1 MASRSVQER
10 LHTAYAFVR
19 GQESNKAISSLTLDH
34 LLQERI
40 EAIEGGASRALLDSA
55 GATSSKRPSKLA
67 QLDDMEKAID
77 EVVKAFDSSTEE
89 T

>member
-10 LHTAYAFVR
+10 LHTAFSFVR
-19 GQESNKAISSLTLDH
+19 GQETNRSISSLTLDH

-40 EAIEGGASRALLDSA
+40 DAIEGGESRNLLDAA
-55 GATSSKRPSKLA
+55 GATTSKRPSKLA

-77 EVVKAFDSSTEE
+77 DVVKAFESEE
-89 T
+89 TA